1 MTLREKKQKKIEEA
15 LEDKE
20 CEKGVIYD
28 EDEDADGEININ
40 LDEESEEDEEDWDG
54 SEDSED
60 KDMYESKMDKV
71 DDILFVQDQLNA
83 LQSQNQQHWQ
93 NVLSLLT
100 QEEQTGLL
108 NFFQQAQIYKNNKDA
123 VDQAKLVATQG

>member
-40 LDEESEEDEEDWDG
+40 LDEESEEDEEEWDG

-71 DDILFVQDQLNA
+71 DDILFV
-83 LQSQNQQHWQ
+83 
-93 NVLSLLT
+93 
-100 QEEQTGLL
+100 
-108 NFFQQAQIYKNNKDA
+108 
-123 VDQAKLVATQG
+123 